1 MLVIISNTW
10 LQPKLLHC
18 IVGLQVFPFTYWM
31 ACRGWSHS
39 LLRGDWLTMET
50 FFREAR
56 SKMSIKAFWS
66 GGIWCQQLLLRI
78 VGGRCRLYLWISC
91 SHRHNVSGKEL
102 GFFFFPQCDI
112 LRLWAPQT
120 KFYISQCV
128 QVTAAK
134 ISGHQNTFVFVIN
147 YWEWRKTRH
156 RTQHLI
162 FQQFIQ
168 QLHRHFLKKCAA
180 LFDVW

>member
-78 VGGRCRLYLWISC
+78 VGGQCRLYLWISC

-102 GFFFFPQCDI
+102 GFFFPPVWYFEALSTTNQILHIPVCSGDCSEDLRTSKHICFCDKL
-112 LRLWAPQT
+112 LRMKENTAPHT
-120 KFYISQCV
+120 ALDIS
-128 QVTAAK
+128 T
-134 ISGHQNTFVFVIN
+134 IYST
-147 YWEWRKTRH
+147 TS
-156 RTQHLI
+156 
-162 FQQFIQ
+162 
-168 QLHRHFLKKCAA
+168 
-180 LFDVW
+180 